1 MSSSSSSSSSPI
13 ATPTEPIWSKAIII
27 YKISCLLGD
36 MDLVLERVEDEFR
49 ARDVARI
56 VSMADD
62 LGDLAE
68 LLQNC
73 QEVDQCDDSL
83 SLIDDECLDE

>member
-1 MSSSSSSSSSPI
+1 
-13 ATPTEPIWSKAIII
+13 
-27 YKISCLLGD
+27 
-36 MDLVLERVEDEFR
+36 
-49 ARDVARI
+49 
-56 VSMADD
+56 MADD